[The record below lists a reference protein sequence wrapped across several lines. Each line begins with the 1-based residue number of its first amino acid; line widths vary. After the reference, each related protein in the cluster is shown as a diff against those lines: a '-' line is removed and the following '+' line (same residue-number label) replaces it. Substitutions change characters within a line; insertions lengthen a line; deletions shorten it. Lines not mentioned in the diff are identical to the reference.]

1 MDVKKQIKSFLQQ
14 AELYQ
19 SQGLLYEAK
28 ENYLRAGQLVK
39 KNEELIKNKN
49 LLGVIAKKINV
60 LKEKIDRIENE
71 PLSVELPE
79 KIQDIIKEKFS
90 FSKDTDAGALEGAI
104 ALAKFGQ
111 FERALK
117 EFNSL
122 IERESLRV
130 EAAKNIIR
138 CHKAIDSIDEAVS
151 RYQQWFESDF
161 FTPDQLGRLRVFFQG
176 ILDSKGIDIKLP
188 QKAGKMM
195 IPSVESLRGPAAES
209 ANAAGQPEPA
219 MSADAEEEIE
229 EEAEEEENIIDI
241 SSVGIAL
248 TQGPRKGEIIEYDVS
263 FQAGRVINLLISGN
277 DTELIET
284 LNIGV
289 MLDNVQFYSPI
300 AMFNGKAVVS
310 SKSKIESGPKQ
321 GFYSLDIK
329 IISI

>member
-28 ENYLRAGQLVK
+28 ENYLRAGQLAK
-39 KNEELIKNKN
+39 KNEDLIKNKN
-49 LLGVIAKKINV
+49 LLNVIAKKIKA

-90 FSKDTDAGALEGAI
+90 FSKDTDTGELEGAI

-138 CHKAIDSIDEAVS
+138 CHKALDSTDEAVD
-151 RYQQWFESDF
+151 RYRQWFESDF
-161 FTPDQLGRLRVFFQG
+161 FTPDQLSRLRVFFQG

-188 QKAGKMM
+188 QKAETMM
-195 IPSVESLRGPAAES
+195 IPSVESLRGPAAPAKVADES
-209 ANAAGQPEPA
+209 EPL
-219 MSADAEEEIE
+219 MSESREEEIE
-229 EEAEEEENIIDI
+229 EEPEEENIIDI

-277 DTELIET
+277 ETDLIGT

-310 SKSKIESGPKQ
+310 SKSPIESGPKQ

>member
-39 KNEELIKNKN
+39 KNEQLIKNKN

-117 EFNSL
+117 EFNDL

-138 CHKAIDSIDEAVS
+138 CHKTLDSIDEAVN

-161 FTPDQLGRLRVFFQG
+161 FTPEQLSRLRVFFQG

-195 IPSVESLRGPAAES
+195 IPSVESLRGPAES
-209 ANAAGQPEPA
+209 AKAAGEPETA

-277 DTELIET
+277 ETELIET

-289 MLDNVQFYSPI
+289 MLDDVQFYSPI